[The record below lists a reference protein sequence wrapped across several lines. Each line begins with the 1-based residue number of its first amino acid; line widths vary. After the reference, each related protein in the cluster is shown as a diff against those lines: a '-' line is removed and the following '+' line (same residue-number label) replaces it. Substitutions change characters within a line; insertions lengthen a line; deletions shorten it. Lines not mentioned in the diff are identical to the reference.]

1 MSYKAAQLA
10 IVLMIS
16 ALVGECVS
24 AAPPC
29 TRASEQF
36 DKRFAAAAGCFIK
49 QADRLLLVRNR
60 FNGKL
65 GFPAGFS
72 NFGEDA
78 QCTAH
83 RETWEETGLR
93 VEVGELVEQF
103 GNGFLLYRCKL
114 FLGQDLSEPIPLP
127 KSALAEVSEILWV
140 DPHSISAHEWR
151 FSWQVPNVL
160 RIFDQS
166 P

>member
-103 GNGFLLYRCKL
+103 GQAGRLWQQAAPP
-114 FLGQDLSEPIPLP
+114 GSEKWNAVRDEL
-127 KSALAEVSEILWV
+127 
-140 DPHSISAHEWR
+140 IS
-151 FSWQVPNVL
+151 L
-160 RIFDQS
+160 
-166 P
+166 